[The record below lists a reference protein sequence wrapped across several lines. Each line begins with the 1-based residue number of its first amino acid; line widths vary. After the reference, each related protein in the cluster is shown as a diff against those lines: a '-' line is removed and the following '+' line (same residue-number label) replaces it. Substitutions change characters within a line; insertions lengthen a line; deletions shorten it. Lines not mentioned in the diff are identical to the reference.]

1 MFLSSDGSIIKSFDL
16 TLYFDDDTQKQVIAT
31 EGDKIYVEFLE
42 DSKLYTMSGILKAIN
57 TILDDTN
64 EICLTIDGSTEGQG
78 LIKHVK
84 QSSIRDLSIIEEQ
97 NNTIEIMYGVT
108 GYLSVALTD
117 EEGNDYELADSEEL
131 KLYIRNKDTFDVLV
145 ECTAEDKANFVIP
158 AEELTKIGV
167 GEYVYNVFI
176 ESEGD
181 IKIAIPY
188 SKLIIWR

>member
-1 MFLSSDGSIIKSFDL
+1 MFLSSEGSIIKSLDL
-16 TLYFDDDTQKQVIAT
+16 TLYFDDDTKKQVVTT
-31 EGDKIYVEFLE
+31 EGDKIRVEFLE
-42 DSKLYTMSGILKAIN
+42 DSKLYTMDGVLKAIN

-64 EICLTIDGSTEGQG
+64 EICLTIDGSTEGQC

-84 QSSIRDLSIIEEQ
+84 QSSIRDLFIIEEQ

-117 EEGNDYELADSEEL
+117 EEGNDYELADNEEL
-131 KLYIRNKDTFDVLV
+131 KLYIRDKDTFDILI
-145 ECTAEDKANFVIP
+145 ECIAEDKANFTIP
-158 AEELTKIGV
+158 AEDLTNLGV

-176 ESEGD
+176 ESEGE